1 MNQVFMIPWY
11 CLLHIRKYP
20 SFYKSYQ
27 IISSRMHTDNENS
40 ELQGTDLS
48 LQAHLFKRT
57 LLRAMATELVGQDAR
72 SL

>member
-1 MNQVFMIPWY
+1 
-11 CLLHIRKYP
+11 
-20 SFYKSYQ
+20 
-27 IISSRMHTDNENS
+27 MHTDNENS